1 VDYAVKLNNMEF
13 LEAPF
18 VIRCND
24 RFHKLQESV
33 TKEVGYPDPEKIYF
47 EWDNWI
53 KREMKKFQLKEEGEG
68 EI

>member
-1 VDYAVKLNNMEF
+1 MEF

-24 RFHKLQESV
+24 RFHKLQESI

-47 EWDNWI
+47 EWDNWVR
-53 KREMKKFQLKEEGEG
+53 REVKKFQLKEEE
-68 EI
+68 EEEM